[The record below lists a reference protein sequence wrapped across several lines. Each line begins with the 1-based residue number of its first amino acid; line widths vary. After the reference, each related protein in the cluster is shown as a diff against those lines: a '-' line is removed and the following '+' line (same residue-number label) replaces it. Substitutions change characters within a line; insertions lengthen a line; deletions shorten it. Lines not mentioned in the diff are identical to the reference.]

1 MTRRWALPL
10 LFLAFLVFYLAPLA
24 TNGMW
29 IPDETRYA
37 QIGQEMLL
45 RGHWAAPHFMELRYF
60 EKPIAG
66 YWMIALGQAIFGHNF
81 FGVRFA
87 SALSTGLSVLLV
99 YLLAGRLWNDPRK
112 SFAAAALFMSFGL
125 IAGQAGYAN
134 LDPQFT
140 FWVNLSFVALWFAI
154 DSTTKKARLLSWA
167 ALGFACGWG
176 FMTKGFLALLLPV
189 LIALPYM
196 IWQKRFRELVGYG
209 LVAVLVAAVVS
220 LPWVVAVHLQ
230 EPDYWRFFFWHE
242 HIRRFAAEDAQH
254 DRPWWFYL
262 PLIVVSSLPWAA
274 YFPVALKDAWKAR
287 GQRITVFL
295 LLWLFLPLAFF
306 SLSRGKLPTY
316 IMPCLMPLA
325 LLMGHSLMERISRA
339 ETSVPR
345 INSLLNLVLGLLA
358 AAALVF
364 FQLKKPF
371 YDNEPLHLSLLC
383 LMIAGWIV
391 LNALSLL
398 KPLRWWA
405 LPALGMGLLVALVP
419 AAMPKVV
426 VHNKMPDQFIAEHV
440 QELSKSK
447 RLLSNDLGA
456 ASALAWRLKRSDI
469 TLYNTQGE
477 LKYGLGYPEA
487 AERTRDMTQIQ
498 SWMDDARR
506 EGQVGVV
513 MRVKDEEELREIDML
528 PKDYTRYEEGNI
540 VILIFPQ
547 SAP

>member
-10 LFLAFLVFYLAPLA
+10 LFLAFLLFYLAPLA
-24 TNGMW
+24 TKGLW
-29 IPDETRYA
+29 IPDEARYA
-37 QIGQEMLL
+37 QIGQEILL

-66 YWMIALGQAIFGHNF
+66 YWMIALGQALFGHNL

-87 SALSTGLSVLLV
+87 SALSAGLSVLLV
-99 YLLAGRLWNDPRK
+99 YLLAARLWNDPRK
-112 SFAAAALFMSFGL
+112 SFAAAILFMSFGL

-140 FWVNLSFVALWFAI
+140 FWVNLSFIALWLAI

-167 ALGFACGWG
+167 ALGFACSWG

-196 IWQKRFRELVGYG
+196 IWRKRFGELLGYG
-209 LVAVLVAAVVS
+209 LVAVFVAALVS
-220 LPWVVAVHLQ
+220 LPWVIAVHLQ

-254 DRPWWFYL
+254 GRPWWFYL
-262 PLIVVSSLPWAA
+262 PLMVISSLPWAA
-274 YFPVALKDAWKAR
+274 YLPATLKDAWKSR
-287 GQRITVFL
+287 GQQISVFL
-295 LLWLFLPLAFF
+295 LLWLLLPLAFF

-325 LLMGHSLMERISRA
+325 LLMGHSLMERIARA
-339 ETSVPR
+339 EASVPR
-345 INSLLNLVLGLLA
+345 LNSLLNLVLGLLA

-371 YDNEPLHLSLLC
+371 YHDEPVHLTLLC
-383 LMIAGWIV
+383 LMIAGWIL
-391 LNALSLL
+391 LNVISLFRPL
-398 KPLRWWA
+398 KYWA

-419 AAMPKVV
+419 TAMPSIV
-426 VHNKMPDQFIAEHV
+426 VHNKMPDQFIAEHSL
-440 QELSKSK
+440 ELSKSH

-456 ASALAWRLKRSDI
+456 ASALAWRLKRTDI
-469 TLYNTQGE
+469 TLYNTRGE

-487 AERTRDMTQIQ
+487 TERTRDMTQIQ
-498 SWMDDARR
+498 AWMDDARR

-513 MRVKDEEELREIDML
+513 MRLKGAEEQREIAML
-528 PKDYTRYEEGNI
+528 PKDYTRYEDGNI

-547 SAP
+547 SAS

>member
-10 LFLAFLVFYLAPLA
+10 LFLAFLLFYLAPLMSH
-24 TNGMW
+24 GMW

-66 YWMIALGQAIFGHNF
+66 YWMIAIGQAIFGQNF

-87 SALSTGLSVLLV
+87 SAMSTGLSVLLV

-112 SFAAAALFMSFGL
+112 SFASAALFMSFGL

-140 FWVNLSFVALWFAI
+140 FWVNLSFVALWLAI
-154 DSTTKKARLLSWA
+154 DSQTRKARLLSWA

-209 LVAVLVAAVVS
+209 LVAVLVAALVS
-220 LPWVVAVHLQ
+220 LPWVIAVHLQ

-254 DRPWWFYL
+254 TRPWWFYL
-262 PLIVVSSLPWAA
+262 PLIVVSSLPWALL
-274 YFPVALKDAWKAR
+274 FPITLKDAWKGK
-287 GQRITVFL
+287 GQRITAFL

-325 LLMGHSLMERISRA
+325 LLMGHSLMERLNQGLPRVSRL
-339 ETSVPR
+339 
-345 INSLLNLVLGLLA
+345 NGLLNLLLGLLA
-358 AAALVF
+358 LAAVVF

-371 YDNEPLHLSLLC
+371 YDNEPQHLALLC
-383 LMIAGWIV
+383 VVIVGWI
-391 LNALSLL
+391 LFNALTVF
-398 KPLRWWA
+398 KPLQLWA
-405 LPALGMGLLVALVP
+405 LPALGMGLLIALLP
-419 AAMPKVV
+419 AAMPSVI
-426 VHNKMPDQFIAEHV
+426 VHNKMPDQFIADHE
-440 QELSKSK
+440 QELARS
-447 RLLSNDLGA
+447 RHLLSNDLGA
-456 ASALAWRLKRSDI
+456 ASALAWRVKRTDI

-477 LKYGLGYPEA
+477 VKYGLSYPEA
-487 AERTRDMTQIQ
+487 EHRTQDMDQIQ
-498 SWMDDARR
+498 GWMEQARR

-513 MRVKDEEELREIDML
+513 MRVKDEEELREIDRL
-528 PKDYTRYEEGNI
+528 PKDFKRYDEGNI

>member
-10 LFLAFLVFYLAPLA
+10 LFLAFLLFYLAPLMSH
-24 TNGMW
+24 GMW

-66 YWMIALGQAIFGHNF
+66 YWMIAIGQAIFGDNF

-112 SFAAAALFMSFGL
+112 SFASAALFMSFGL

-140 FWVNLSFVALWFAI
+140 FWVNLSFFALWLAI
-154 DSTTKKARLLSWA
+154 DSQTRKARLLSWA
-167 ALGFACGWG
+167 ALGFACGWS

-209 LVAVLVAAVVS
+209 LVAVLVAALVS
-220 LPWVVAVHLQ
+220 LPWVIAVHLQ

-254 DRPWWFYL
+254 TRPWWFYL
-262 PLIVVSSLPWAA
+262 PLIVVSSLPWALL
-274 YFPVALKDAWKAR
+274 FPITLKDAWNSK
-287 GQRITVFL
+287 GQRITAFL
-295 LLWLFLPLAFF
+295 LLWLLLPLAFF

-325 LLMGHSLMERISRA
+325 LLMGHSLMERLTLGQAKVSRL
-339 ETSVPR
+339 
-345 INSLLNLVLGLLA
+345 NGLLNLVLGLVALA
-358 AAALVF
+358 AVVF

-371 YDNEPLHLSLLC
+371 YDNEPTHLALLC
-383 LMIAGWIV
+383 VVIGGWILFNTLTV
-391 LNALSLL
+391 FRPQQL
-398 KPLRWWA
+398 WA
-405 LPALGMGLLVALVP
+405 LPALGMGLLIALLP
-419 AAMPKVV
+419 AAMPDVI
-426 VHNKMPDQFIAEHV
+426 VHNKMPDQFIADHE
-440 QELSKSK
+440 QELSQS
-447 RLLSNDLGA
+447 RHLLSNDLGA
-456 ASALAWRLKRSDI
+456 ASALAWRLKRTDI

-477 LKYGLGYPEA
+477 VKYGLSYPEA
-487 AERTRDMTQIQ
+487 EQRTRDMDQIP
-498 SWMDDARR
+498 SWMEQARR

-513 MRVKDEEELREIDML
+513 MRVKDEEELREIDKL
-528 PKDYTRYEEGNI
+528 PKDYKRYEEGNI

>member
-10 LFLAFLVFYLAPLA
+10 LFLAFLLFYLAPLA
-24 TNGMW
+24 TKGLW
-29 IPDETRYA
+29 IPDEARYA
-37 QIGQEMLL
+37 QIGQEILL

-66 YWMIALGQAIFGHNF
+66 YWMIALGQALFGHNL

-99 YLLAGRLWNDPRK
+99 YLLAARLWNDPRK
-112 SFAAAALFMSFGL
+112 SFAAAILFMSFGL

-140 FWVNLSFVALWFAI
+140 FWVNLSFIALWLAI

-167 ALGFACGWG
+167 ALGFACSWG

-196 IWQKRFRELVGYG
+196 IWRKRFGELLGYG
-209 LVAVLVAAVVS
+209 LVAVFVAALVS
-220 LPWVVAVHLQ
+220 LPWVIAVHLQ

-254 DRPWWFYL
+254 GRPWWFYL
-262 PLIVVSSLPWAA
+262 PLMVISSLPWAA
-274 YFPVALKDAWKAR
+274 YLPATLKDAWKSR
-287 GQRITVFL
+287 GQQISVFL
-295 LLWLFLPLAFF
+295 LLWLLLPLAFF

-325 LLMGHSLMERISRA
+325 LLMGHSLMERIARA
-339 ETSVPR
+339 EASVPR
-345 INSLLNLVLGLLA
+345 LNSLLNLVLGLLA

-371 YDNEPLHLSLLC
+371 YHDEPVHLTLLC
-383 LMIAGWIV
+383 LMIAGWIL
-391 LNALSLL
+391 LNVISLFRPL
-398 KPLRWWA
+398 KYWA

-419 AAMPKVV
+419 TAMPSIV
-426 VHNKMPDQFIAEHV
+426 VHNKMPDQFIAEHSL
-440 QELSKSK
+440 ELSKSH

-456 ASALAWRLKRSDI
+456 ASALAWRLKRTDI
-469 TLYNTQGE
+469 TLYNTRGE

-487 AERTRDMTQIQ
+487 TERTRDMTQIQ
-498 SWMDDARR
+498 AWMDDARR

-513 MRVKDEEELREIDML
+513 MRLKGAEEQREIAML
-528 PKDYTRYEEGNI
+528 PKDYTRYEDGNI

-547 SAP
+547 SAS